1 MPEDSATVRIR
12 ATPGSAGQA
21 AHPKGLLGRFFGTVM
36 AYLNHEM
43 NLFTLEQ
50 LAVRPGETLLE
61 IGFGP
66 GRLIAAL
73 LERLADGRVCGVDHS
88 DTMVR
93 QALARNRKAT
103 RAGRLLLCLA
113 HVSRLPFAEGSFNRV
128 CAVNSFQF
136 WPAPEGDLRELRRV
150 LKPGGLIA
158 LTLRQGSGT
167 GAFGM
172 GHLAEPSRVAEAL
185 RTLAAAEFRDLR
197 VESRR
202 LRYVTASCV
211 LARA

>member
-1 MPEDSATVRIR
+1 
-12 ATPGSAGQA
+12 
-21 AHPKGLLGRFFGTVM
+21 M

-73 LERLADGRVCGVDHS
+73 SERAGHGAVWGVDHS

-93 QALARNRKAT
+93 QALARNREAAQ
-103 RAGRLLLCLA
+103 AGRVALCLA
-113 HVSRLPFAEGSFNRV
+113 PVSRLPFADGSFDRA

-136 WPAPEGDLRELRRV
+136 WPAPEADLRELRRV
-150 LKPGGLIA
+150 LKPGGLVA
-158 LTLRQGSGT
+158 LTLRQGAGSS
-167 GAFGM
+167 AFGM
-172 GHLAEPSRVAEAL
+172 GHLAEPSRISETL
-185 RTLAAAEFRDLR
+185 RTLARADFRDPR